1 MRTTIVSLAALA
13 MVAFATPAVHAEGHE
28 HRGQVRYAWLK
39 ECTKKDESTYP
50 CGKWQ
55 LALHGGG
62 MVTLGNARIFP
73 LDSRG
78 KVNDDGAAQVAVS
91 GDGSHVAY
99 FRQSDGRLAVEKV
112 GGAVRRLPASVVPKG
127 LGMLDVAFHLSQDG
141 SRLAVWFG
149 GASVRPTRI
158 YDTASGALLAEISQK
173 EMFEGF
179 SGDAGEVLFSRQTD
193 ENVFRFGVYDTAGNE
208 LLRADPPRIVSGN
221 SPYGLAADGRTVAV
235 FVDGKRPA
243 IALHD
248 LESGQTTGSVPV
260 RIGGRSQVEAVDWTG
275 VNQVTVHTVESLAK
289 ERRVRVLEVDVAT
302 GVTKVRDHY
311 TIRGAYGFAACGG

>member
-1 MRTTIVSLAALA
+1 MRITIVSLAALA
-13 MVAFATPAVHAEGHE
+13 MVALATPAVHAEGHD
-28 HRGQVRYAWLK
+28 HHGQIRYAWLK

-62 MVTLGNARIFP
+62 KVTLGDARIFP

-78 KVNDDGAAQVAVS
+78 KVDDGGAAQVAVS

-99 FRQSDGRLAVEKV
+99 FRQSDGRLAVEEV

-141 SRLAVWFG
+141 SRLAVWFAG
-149 GASVRPTRI
+149 PARPVRI
-158 YDTASGALLAEISQK
+158 YDTASGALLAGIAGQET
-173 EMFEGF
+173 FEGF

-193 ENVFRFGVYDTAGNE
+193 ENGYRFDVYDTAGNE
-208 LLRADPPRIVSGN
+208 LLRADPPQIVSGN
-221 SPYGLAADGRTVAV
+221 SPRGLAADGRTVAV
-235 FVDGKRPA
+235 FVEGKRPA
-243 IALHD
+243 ITLHD
-248 LESGQTTGSVPV
+248 LESGQTTGSVPI

-275 VNQVTVHTVESLAK
+275 VNQVTVHTVEPLAK
-289 ERRVRVLEVDVAT
+289 ERRVRILEVDVAT

>member
-13 MVAFATPAVHAEGHE
+13 MVAFATPAVHAEGHD
-28 HRGQVRYAWLK
+28 HRGHARYAWLK

-62 MVTLGNARIFP
+62 KVTLGDARIFP

-78 KVNDDGAAQVAVS
+78 KVDDGGAAQVAVS

-99 FRQSDGRLAVEKV
+99 FRQSDGRLAVEEV

-149 GASVRPTRI
+149 RGDHPVQI
-158 YDTASGALLAEISQK
+158 YDTASATLLSEMAE
-173 EMFEGF
+173 EEAFEGF
-179 SGDAGEVLFSRQTD
+179 SGDAGEVLFSRYIG
-193 ENVFRFGVYDTAGNE
+193 ENGYRFDVYDTAGNE
-208 LLRADPPRIVSGN
+208 LLRADPPQIVSGN
-221 SPYGLAADGRTVAV
+221 PPRGLAADGRTVAV
-235 FVDGKRPA
+235 FVEGKRPA
-243 IALHD
+243 ITLHD

-275 VNQVTVHTVESLAK
+275 VNQVTVHTVEPLAK
-289 ERRVRVLEVDVAT
+289 ERRVRILEVDVAT